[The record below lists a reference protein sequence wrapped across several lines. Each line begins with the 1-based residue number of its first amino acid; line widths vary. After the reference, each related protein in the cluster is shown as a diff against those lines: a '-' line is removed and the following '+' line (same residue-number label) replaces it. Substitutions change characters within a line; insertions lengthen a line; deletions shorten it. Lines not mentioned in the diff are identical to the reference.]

1 MRAESARSV
10 DESSP
15 RAQITN
21 TLKARV
27 VNISGY
33 NRGVQKILTS
43 LLHRLYPEAE
53 QLPVEQRAGVFG
65 NLLTVVYLLPLS
77 IFGLIWQTAT
87 TDWSIIRLNWLPLLL
102 FGILLIL
109 FNRLRFFTIV
119 EIKDGRLANSDES
132 LDQIVQWSA
141 IFLFGATA
149 VWLSALWQTALFA
162 YEWRRSRGSALR
174 WFRLRQYLT
183 ALTAVTLNKLLAL
196 QVYTAFG
203 GTLPFDG
210 FTLQNTLAALLAIF
224 ADAVLAILLLSG
236 YLMYVISR
244 QRLLTQPSSA
254 RSTWRFLWLALGLP
268 NLATP
273 FAVLGAGLY
282 AEHGLWL
289 YLFFSGGLVLVALLA
304 RQLSRA
310 AEGNRQRARQ
320 LDKLEQLGEAIIK
333 APLDASTLPQIL
345 QENVPPMF
353 PSAKVLIWVLP
364 QQVLLRAPA
373 DFNLS
378 PADLWAW
385 VREQRS
391 ITAFAEKDPLPWLPT
406 AQPHMPLVI
415 APILDVEGRQVVGG
429 IYVELQ
435 NIVRLWDKHT
445 LRDLF
450 PVVNALASQ
459 IASTL
464 RQAEVYLKTLELQK
478 VSQELTLAGRI
489 QASFLPNKM
498 PNLPGWQ
505 LAVTLLP
512 ARATSGDF
520 FDFIPLPDGRL
531 GILIADVA
539 DKGIGPA
546 LFMALSRTLLR
557 TYASEY
563 PWQPEVV
570 LHATNRRVLN
580 DTRASLFVT
589 VFYGVLDP
597 KAGILIYSNAGHTPP
612 YLLRAQNGSTPDET
626 DIEILP
632 LSKTGIPVGIDE
644 DTHWEQRVIHI
655 EPGDVLI
662 LYTDGITEAQDPF
675 GNFFDDDL
683 LVEAAES
690 RMGQPAFEIQS
701 AILDAVQMFVGEHPQ
716 SDDITLM
723 VLARDKLNGTTPA
736 QDIPANFE

>member
-1 MRAESARSV
+1 M
-10 DESSP
+10 
-15 RAQITN
+15 
-21 TLKARV
+21 
-27 VNISGY
+27 SGY
-33 NRGVQKILTS
+33 NRGVQKIFSS
-43 LLHRLYPEAE
+43 LLHRLYPEAK
-53 QLPVEQRAGVFG
+53 QLPDEQRAGALG

-77 IFGLIWQTAT
+77 VIGLTWQITST
-87 TDWSIIRLNWLPLLL
+87 RLDILRAHWLPLLL
-102 FGILLIL
+102 FGALLIL

-132 LDQIVQWSA
+132 LDQIVQWTA

-149 VWLSALWQTALFA
+149 AWLSALWQSTLFA
-162 YEWRRSRGSALR
+162 YEWRRSRGSAVR

-183 ALTAVTLNKLLAL
+183 VLTAVTLNKLLAL
-196 QVYTAFG
+196 QVYAAFG

-210 FTLQNTLAALLAIF
+210 FTPQNTLAALIAIF
-224 ADAVLAILLLSG
+224 TDAVLAVILLSG

-244 QRLLTQPSSA
+244 QRLLTQASSA

-282 AEHGLWL
+282 AEHGQWL
-289 YLFFSGGLVLVALLA
+289 YVFFSGGLLLVALLA

-333 APLDASTLPQIL
+333 APLDASALPQIL
-345 QENVPPMF
+345 QENIPPMF

-364 QQVLLRAPA
+364 QQILLRSPA
-373 DFNLS
+373 DFATS
-378 PADLWAW
+378 PADLWGW

-391 ITAFAEKDPLPWLPT
+391 VTAFAEKDPLPWAANT
-406 AQPHMPLVI
+406 QQPHMPLVI

-450 PVVNALASQ
+450 PVVNALTSQ

-557 TYASEY
+557 TYATEY

-570 LHATNRRVLN
+570 LQATNRRVLN

-597 KAGILIYSNAGHTPP
+597 KAGTLIYSNAGHNPP
-612 YLLRAQNGSTPDET
+612 YLLRAPNGSTSNEE
-626 DIEILP
+626 DIET
-632 LSKTGIPVGIDE
+632 LSLGKTGIPVGIDE
-644 DTHWEQRVIHI
+644 DTRWEQRVIHI

-662 LYTDGITEAQDPF
+662 LYTDGITEAQDPT

-701 AILDAVQMFVGEHPQ
+701 AILDSVQTFVGEHPQ

-723 VLARDKLNGTTPA
+723 VLARDKLNGTTPVK
-736 QDIPANFE
+736 DTPVNFE